1 MQAIALALYYFDDW
15 PLLVVCP
22 ASVKFQWVD
31 ALLDWVP
38 SLRKDDILEIDSKKR
53 DFGEKGHLVVI
64 TSYDSIHKA
73 EQHFSKDVNCAILD
87 ECHMIKES
95 TTQRF
100 QKIAKLVGKAK
111 RLILVSG
118 TPAMSRPIELFTQ
131 LKLLLP
137 KVFSNKAK
145 YATRYCDPKD
155 TPWGRQYTG
164 CTRPEELRVILESTV
179 MVRRMKGDI
188 LNELPPKRR
197 AKINLDCHIVGHDRS
212 EIEKFNSRFKRP
224 QELKMNE
231 DEAFANAYAKTAEIK
246 LKPVLN
252 YLELVL
258 EKDKKFILFAHHR
271 AMIDGVCEY
280 LVKKKATFIKID
292 GSTPT
297 KDRQEGCELFQNSEN
312 CRAAILSITAAGV
325 GLTLTAA
332 QLVIFAELFFNPGA
346 LIQVGMLFFG
356 FFSGQM
362 QNLIRALS
370 FAEKAEDRVHRIG
383 QKDSVYIEYLICPG
397 TTDDS
402 LWSMVHRKL
411 ETLDSLGIQS
421 DGFQV
426 KSQNMLP
433 AGSSATQADTK

>member
-1 MQAIALALYYFDDW
+1 MGLGKTMQAIALAFYYFDDW

-31 ALLDWVP
+31 ALLGWVP
-38 SLRKDDILEIDSKKR
+38 GLTRSDIIEIDSKK
-53 DFGEKGHLVVI
+53 KGDSVGKSKLVVI
-64 TSYDSIHKA
+64 TSYDSIQKA
-73 EQHFSKDVNCAILD
+73 EQYFPKGTNCAILD

-95 TTQRF
+95 TTQRY
-100 QKIAKLVGKAK
+100 KNVAKLAGKAA

-131 LKLLLP
+131 LKLLMP
-137 KVFSNKAK
+137 KIFSNKNK
-145 YATRYCDPKD
+145 YETRYCDPKD
-155 TPWGRQYTG
+155 TIWGRRDCTG
-164 CTRPEELRVILESTV
+164 CSRPEELRVILESTV

-197 AKINLDCHIVGHDRS
+197 VKINLDAHIVAHDRS
-212 EIEKFNSRFKRP
+212 EIEKFNSRFKGP
-224 QELKMNE
+224 QEVKMSEN
-231 DEAFANAYAKTAEIK
+231 DPLMNAYAKTAEIK

-258 EKDKKFILFAHHR
+258 EKEKKFILFAYHR
-271 AMIDGVCEY
+271 TMVDGVCEF
-280 LVKKKATFIKID
+280 LAKKKITFIKID

-297 KDRQEGCELFQNSEN
+297 KDRQEGCEMFQRDER
-312 CRAAILSITAAGV
+312 CKAAVLSITAAGV

-332 QLVIFAELFFNPGA
+332 QLVVFAELYFNPGA
-346 LIQVGMLFFG
+346 LIQ
-356 FFSGQM
+356 
-362 QNLIRALS
+362 
-370 FAEKAEDRVHRIG
+370 AEDRVHRIG

-397 TTDDS
+397 TTDDG

-421 DGFQV
+421 DGFQI
-426 KSQNMLP
+426 KSQNASQLP
-433 AGSSATQADTK
+433 NGSPSVSPTEL